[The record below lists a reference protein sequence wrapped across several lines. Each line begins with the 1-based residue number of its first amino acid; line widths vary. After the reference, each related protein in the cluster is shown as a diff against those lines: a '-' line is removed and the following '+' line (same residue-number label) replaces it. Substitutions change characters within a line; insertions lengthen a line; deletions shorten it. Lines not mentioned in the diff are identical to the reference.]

1 MVADLAQCF
10 SHCGIVPLVGSQL
23 IQRDLLVHCVLTA
36 EDPGPAVTLTLL
48 ILLGKEVGHQ
58 VVVVAVTS
66 LAALNNWEDTLHGAL
81 LLRDI
86 DCLHVQNKF
95 NYDNDLAACHPD

>member
-10 SHCGIVPLVGSQL
+10 PHGGIVPLVGPQL
-23 IQRDLLVHCVLTA
+23 MQRDLLVHRVLA
-36 EDPGPAVTLTLL
+36 AKDPGPAMTLAFLL
-48 ILLGKEVGHQ
+48 LLGKEVGHQ

-66 LAALNNWEDTLHGAL
+66 LAALNNWEDALHGAL

-86 DCLHVQNKF
+86 D
-95 NYDNDLAACHPD
+95 